1 MNSRN
6 RITPPPLVPGQFIPF
21 TRQRSY
27 YGLPGTVYRE
37 FTTKLPAAS
46 FIWSRADE
54 IYRNLILG
62 MLLVPFLIVT
72 GGYPRV
78 RNCGTIC
85 LIYPRMRTHGPAST
99 NPFFCY
105 EPA

>member
-37 FTTKLPAAS
+37 FTTKLPAA
-46 FIWSRADE
+46 E

-78 RNCGTIC
+78 RNCGIIC
-85 LIYPRMRTHGPAST
+85 PIYPRMRTHGPAST

>member
-62 MLLVPFLIVT
+62 MLRPLPYRYRRL
-72 GGYPRV
+72 
-78 RNCGTIC
+78 
-85 LIYPRMRTHGPAST
+85 ST
-99 NPFFCY
+99 RSELRDYMSDLSSY
-105 EPA
+105 ENSWSG